1 MALEQIDL
9 VWIAQK
15 MKPGKWYNIKNAE
28 QLRQFNQLISSRF
41 GWDKFQL
48 SLSPDYKQVK
58 KTEI

>member
-15 MKPGKWYNIKNAE
+15 MEPGKWYNIKNAE
-28 QLRQFNQLISSRF
+28 QLRQFMQLIDKRF
-41 GWDKFQL
+41 GFDKFTL
-48 SLSPDYKQVK
+48 SLSPDYKHVK

>member
-15 MKPGKWYNIKNAE
+15 MESGKWYNIKNAE
-28 QLRQFNQLISSRF
+28 QLRQFMQLIDKSF
-41 GWDKFQL
+41 GFDKFQL

>member
-28 QLRQFNQLISSRF
+28 QYRQFEQLVNNRF

-48 SLSPDYKQVK
+48 SLSPDYRQVK